1 MMSPSVELPPWP
13 RRRWGWTIALVF
25 AGQVS
30 LIFWLGERGPVRS
43 RPPRPAPTLRLAG
56 GASHELL
63 ALQDPTLFA
72 LPHRRGFSGPAW
84 LEPPV
89 LQNRPPDWSEE
100 ARCLPLP
107 VAQLG
112 AGLGQFIP
120 TNSLAPLQM
129 PPLGEPEWAL
139 FEPASL
145 PLSPE
150 QSRLRVEGG
159 LAGRRLLATLDLP
172 AWQHSDVLTNTIVQ
186 VLVNAE
192 GRPVSVTLLPPGS
205 GLTTADDHALAQART
220 ARFEPASAGG
230 QEGQPLPPPLA
241 HLAWGSLVFEWHTL
255 PLPPTNA
262 PAAK

>member
-1 MMSPSVELPPWP
+1 MMSPSVEPSPWP

-25 AGQVS
+25 AGQVG

-43 RPPRPAPTLRLAG
+43 RPPSPAPTLRLAG
-56 GASHELL
+56 VSARQLL

-84 LEPPV
+84 LKLP
-89 LQNRPPDWSEE
+89 LLRNRPPDWFEE
-100 ARCLPLP
+100 ARFLPLP

-112 AGLGQFIP
+112 AGLGQFLP
-120 TNSLAPLQM
+120 TNSLEPLQM
-129 PPLGEPEWAL
+129 PPLSEPEWAL
-139 FEPASL
+139 FEPAPL
-145 PLSPE
+145 PLAPE

-172 AWQHSDVLTNTIVQ
+172 AWQHSDVLTNSIVQ

-205 GLTTADDHALAQART
+205 GLKKADDYALAQART
-220 ARFEPASAGG
+220 ARFEPAGAGG
-230 QEGQPLPPPLA
+230 QQGQPLPAPLA
-241 HLAWGSLVFEWHTL
+241 HLARGALVFEWHTL

>member
-1 MMSPSVELPPWP
+1 
-13 RRRWGWTIALVF
+13 
-25 AGQVS
+25 
-30 LIFWLGERGPVRS
+30 
-43 RPPRPAPTLRLAG
+43 
-56 GASHELL
+56 
-63 ALQDPTLFA
+63 
-72 LPHRRGFSGPAW
+72 
-84 LEPPV
+84 
-89 LQNRPPDWSEE
+89 
-100 ARCLPLP
+100 
-107 VAQLG
+107 
-112 AGLGQFIP
+112 LGQFIP